1 MNRTD
6 HIAFMDENVSILDEQ
21 IKYIGTVLE
30 TSGSFQ
36 GTEAEEAALKAAKK
50 GLAQARQAFYTASA
64 ISAKVKLERETL
76 GECEQQEFA
85 FVGNR
90 LYFTPPWYIQE
101 QQKARVLRN
110 AAERDAADAERAEA
124 EERSRE
130 AIEAAKAGQEA
141 KTEPATADAGEEVL
155 PPAAADLPQEVDLV
169 KPTKKRR
176 SARKAR

>member
-21 IKYIGTVLE
+21 MKYIGTVIE
-30 TSGSFQ
+30 TSGAFQ
-36 GTEAEEAALKAAKK
+36 GEEAEDAAFKAAKK
-50 GLAQARQAFYTASA
+50 ALAQARQAFYTASA

-85 FVGNR
+85 FIGDR

-124 EERSRE
+124 EEHSRE
-130 AIEAAKAGQEA
+130 AIEAAKAIEDDIP
-141 KTEPATADAGEEVL
+141 E
-155 PPAAADLPQEVDLV
+155 EVDLV